1 MNPISGQQANHSG
14 GVFILPDV
22 VSSLSLND
30 KVQFLA
36 DPEFMPKAT
45 RVWTCD
51 SGTITAGGL
60 YESNKA
66 SGSSKVSCQL
76 RHNNI
81 TYSSV
86 GQVTLNHH
94 DFQFEEQ
101 GAKPSGTIDL
111 PDFASDLP
119 LRADMFGN
127 GAQQLAV
134 KVQITMDGKEKL
146 TEDEW
151 KTFSLFDYYSHQA
164 IPSLEYTTPHPILES
179 LSTDWALATE
189 RNLDFNIASDQPRTR
204 KDHKKTSDD
213 SRTFYLHSLAPP
225 ASRKKLYA
233 GIQDKHGWW
242 HFFTEQTNTF
252 EVAVLPFHTPQLT
265 IFTRP
270 VVRFGFD
277 NDSVPYDY
285 EMNLDTYEYYQ
296 VTVVGG
302 FKFCTVK
309 DEDED
314 GPLEQEPRKSIVRF
328 ERDIAA
334 DSVCSVTG
342 TILKKDQPS
351 INFES
356 ELLKIPVFSSLRDL
370 KVARKPDDDS
380 VIITVHRL
388 SSLAINKLSQE
399 QRALLFEGYAKNLL
413 LEFYDNDGNR
423 FTKVFGF
430 IPKNQSRHRD
440 TLIF

>member
-1 MNPISGQQANHSG
+1 MNPSFGQHANYSG

-30 KVQFLA
+30 KVHFLA
-36 DPEFMPKAT
+36 DPEFIPEAT

-76 RHNNI
+76 RHNNV
-81 TYSSV
+81 TYPPV
-86 GQVTLNHH
+86 GQATLNHHHH
-94 DFQFEEQ
+94 DFQFGQEAVQ
-101 GAKPSGTIDL
+101 SGTINL
-111 PDFASDLP
+111 PDFAPPLP
-119 LRADMFGN
+119 LRAYMFGN
-127 GAQQLAV
+127 GAQQLAI
-134 KVQITMDGKEKL
+134 KVQIKMDGEEKV

-164 IPSLEYTTPHPILES
+164 IPSLEYTTPRPILES
-179 LSTDWALATE
+179 LSTDWALATA
-189 RNLDFNIASDQPRTR
+189 RNSDFNPASDRPRTSEH
-204 KDHKKTSDD
+204 HKKTSDD
-213 SRTFYLHSLAPP
+213 SRIFYLHSLAPP

-233 GIQDKHGWW
+233 GLQDQYGWW
-242 HFFTEQTNTF
+242 HFLTEQTNTF
-252 EVAVLPFHTPQLT
+252 EVAVLPFNTPQLIMST
-265 IFTRP
+265 WPIL
-270 VVRFGFD
+270 RFGFV
-277 NDSVPYDY
+277 NKSVPYDY

-296 VTVVGG
+296 ITVKGG

-309 DEDED
+309 DEDE
-314 GPLEQEPRKSIVRF
+314 PPKQEPRRSIVRF
-328 ERDIAA
+328 ERDIPA

-342 TILKKDQPS
+342 VILTKDQPNV
-351 INFES
+351 IFDS
-356 ELLKIPVFSSLRDL
+356 ELLKIPVFSSLHNL
-370 KVARKPDDDS
+370 KVERKPDDDS
-380 VIITVHRL
+380 VIISVHRL
-388 SSLAINKLSQE
+388 SRLAINKLSQE
-399 QRALLFEGYAKNLL
+399 QLALLFEGYAKNLL

>member
-1 MNPISGQQANHSG
+1 MNPSFGQQANYSG

-22 VSSLSLND
+22 VSSLSLKD
-30 KVQFLA
+30 KVHFLA
-36 DPEFMPKAT
+36 DPEFIPKAT
-45 RVWTCD
+45 RDWTCD

-66 SGSSKVSCQL
+66 SGSSKVSCHL
-76 RHNNI
+76 RHNNV
-81 TYSSV
+81 TYLP

-94 DFQFEEQ
+94 DFQLDQQ
-101 GAKPSGTIDL
+101 GAVQSGTIEL
-111 PDFASDLP
+111 PDFAPPLP

-127 GAQQLAV
+127 GAQQLAM
-134 KVQITMDGKEKL
+134 KVQIKMDGEEKV

-189 RNLDFNIASDQPRTR
+189 RNPDFNPASAQLRTS
-204 KDHKKTSDD
+204 KNYKKTSDD

-233 GIQDKHGWW
+233 GLQDRHGWW

-252 EVAVLPFHTPQLT
+252 EVAVLPFNTPQLT
-265 IFTRP
+265 MSTEP
-270 VVRFGFD
+270 VLRFGFD

-285 EMNLDTYEYYQ
+285 EMNFDTYEYYQ
-296 VTVVGG
+296 VSVKGG

-309 DEDED
+309 GEDE
-314 GPLEQEPRKSIVRF
+314 PTEKEPRKSIVRF
-328 ERDIAA
+328 ERDIPA

-342 TILKKDQPS
+342 IILTKDQPNV
-351 INFES
+351 IFDS
-356 ELLKIPVFSSLRDL
+356 ELLRIPVFSSLSDL
-370 KVARKPDDDS
+370 KVARKPDNDS
-380 VIITVHRL
+380 VIISVHRL
-388 SSLAINKLSQE
+388 SNLEINKLSE
-399 QRALLFEGYAKNLL
+399 AQRELLFEGYAKNLL
-413 LEFYDNDGNR
+413 LEFYDEDGNR
-423 FTKVFGF
+423 ITKVFGF